1 MENIIYMKSTT
12 TATTV
17 SLNDPNPI
25 VYSIVFIGLLSFK
38 LISFV
43 LLTFTGLCVMLI
55 PKTTNKKGQ

>member
-1 MENIIYMKSTT
+1 MENIIYMKLTTTTT
-12 TATTV
+12 TA

-25 VYSIVFIGLLSFK
+25 VYSIVFISLLSFK

-55 PKTTNKKGQ
+55 PNTRKYNE

>member
-12 TATTV
+12 TTTTA

-25 VYSIVFIGLLSFK
+25 VYSIVFISLLSFK

-55 PKTTNKKGQ
+55 PKARKR

>member
-1 MENIIYMKSTT
+1 MENIIYMKS
-12 TATTV
+12 TTV

-25 VYSIVFIGLLSFK
+25 VYSIVFISLLSFK

-55 PKTTNKKGQ
+55 PKARKR

>member
-12 TATTV
+12 ATTTV

-25 VYSIVFIGLLSFK
+25 VYSIVFISLLSFK

-43 LLTFTGLCVMLI
+43 LLNFTGLCVMLI
-55 PKTTNKKGQ
+55 PSIKKEQ